1 MFVSVCLSVCLSV
14 HAKTEKKLLNINWTF
29 YPYVFRAVEMGF
41 NNLGFRFYVILE
53 KNLKIQI
60 LDLQSQQRI
69 VAFQSNWL

>member
-1 MFVSVCLSVCLSV
+1 M
-14 HAKTEKKLLNINWTF
+14 NWTF